1 LTTARQYHREGFG
14 KRFAHQGCS
23 TSEELRTNG
32 LGRLTGQSAYRSLS
46 EFRRQ
51 TLIAEATIPMERA
64 GIIELWS
71 MPGKRFFPGMGIH
84 WTVADIMVPTPQQ
97 KP

>member
-1 LTTARQYHREGFG
+1 
-14 KRFAHQGCS
+14 
-23 TSEELRTNG
+23 
-32 LGRLTGQSAYRSLS
+32 
-46 EFRRQ
+46 
-51 TLIAEATIPMERA
+51 MERA